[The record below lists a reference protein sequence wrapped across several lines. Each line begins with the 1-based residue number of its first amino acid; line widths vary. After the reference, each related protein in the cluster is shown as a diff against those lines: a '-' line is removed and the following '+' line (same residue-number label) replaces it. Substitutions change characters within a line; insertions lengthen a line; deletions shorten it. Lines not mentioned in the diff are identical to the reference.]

1 VLEELSLPFRLLFVS
16 TVFLLSL
23 CSTVV
28 AETNL
33 EVKKLVSFLDLS
45 PFPVSVLVICCFL
58 LLLLQMSS
66 LSGPSFVILR
76 KSSRQ
81 VSQSSSVQDFVVSF
95 FLAKWMLFDRL

>member
-1 VLEELSLPFRLLFVS
+1 MLEELSLPFRLLFVI

-45 PFPVSVLVICCFL
+45 PFPVSFCDDLRF
-58 LLLLQMSS
+58 SS
-66 LSGPSFVILR
+66 SYADVFSLRSFFRDLEE
-76 KSSRQ
+76 KL
-81 VSQSSSVQDFVVSF
+81 SSSVSK
-95 FLAKWMLFDRL
+95 L